1 MDSAAAVISHCRR
14 HGMCII
20 AATSHC
26 DEDLAGTNFSAPH
39 AVAVGNEA
47 DGLSHGLLTVFDLC
61 VRIEMFETLE
71 SLNFAVTIG
80 IVLHATAV
88 RKLKS
93 DAVETKK
100 IRKAVMQAAAAGT
113 EEELEHEAARSKM
126 HREST
131 KCAAAAPVKI
141 FTQEIQKKLHSTK
154 QLEALVVMKIS
165 TSTAGF
171 LGRGHILIFE
181 EIHDAFNLGTIL
193 R

>member
-1 MDSAAAVISHCRR
+1 M
-14 HGMCII
+14 
-20 AATSHC
+20 
-26 DEDLAGTNFSAPH
+26 
-39 AVAVGNEA
+39 
-47 DGLSHGLLTVFDLC
+47 
-61 VRIEMFETLE
+61 RIEMFETLE

-88 RKLKS
+88 RELKS

-100 IRKAVMQAAAAGT
+100 ITKATMQVAAAGT

-154 QLEALVVMKIS
+154 QLEALLVMKIS

-171 LGRGHILIFE
+171 LGRGQILILE

-193 R
+193 RCAEAFRIKHVIFIMENAAARSHVRSSMGTTFCINLSVMESAAEAISYCRTHSQES